1 MTRYFRNVC
10 QSLPWI
16 STSSSSIE
24 TTSPKPSWKSTSE
37 YAETIKY
44 YKVGTYTNDHKCMSS
59 GFQISSYHEF
69 EATQIKYQVW
79 CAASEAWSL
88 CGIRLHPLLT
98 QASTQ
103 NSTRLTGKLWHAR
116 GTMTLLPLSAPAP
129 FEVASDT
136 SATQMWRGTRRGNHT
151 DLSRNL
157 FCLGLQTNQLAC
169 DMWVISTEKKTSGSP
184 VDYEKK

>member
-1 MTRYFRNVC
+1 MTKYRNVC
-10 QSLPWI
+10 QSLL
-16 STSSSSIE
+16 E
-24 TTSPKPSWKSTSE
+24 SPPHQAVSKRPPQAESLLVNMPS
-37 YAETIKY
+37 IKY

-59 GFQISSYHEF
+59 GFQISSYHDF

-116 GTMTLLPLSAPAP
+116 GTMTLLPLSAPPP
-129 FEVASDT
+129 FEAASDT

-151 DLSRNL
+151 DLGRNL

-169 DMWVISTEKKTSGSP
+169 YMWVISTEKITSGSP